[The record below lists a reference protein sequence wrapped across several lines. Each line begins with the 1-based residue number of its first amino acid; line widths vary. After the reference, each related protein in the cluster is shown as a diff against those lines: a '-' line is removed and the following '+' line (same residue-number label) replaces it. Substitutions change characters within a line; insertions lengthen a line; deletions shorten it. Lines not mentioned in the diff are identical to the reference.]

1 MLYNHQENTFQERA
15 PEGKCPPGT
24 WIVKRKGVGMRYY
37 MNYKSREYIP
47 RESSREK
54 WPQGIASST
63 APQTRLKR
71 TSKHFKRISNT
82 SPTHGKHTSTA
93 CRTPTTITFVYVSWW
108 FSEPSCRLLLDIWLA
123 PLDVLSSLSAI
134 FFGTCEIEV
143 CGPQFML
150 AEC

>member
-1 MLYNHQENTFQERA
+1 
-15 PEGKCPPGT
+15 
-24 WIVKRKGVGMRYY
+24 
-37 MNYKSREYIP
+37 
-47 RESSREK
+47 
-54 WPQGIASST
+54 
-63 APQTRLKR
+63 
-71 TSKHFKRISNT
+71 
-82 SPTHGKHTSTA
+82 
-93 CRTPTTITFVYVSWW
+93 VYVSWW